1 MGVIRL
7 GGLQSYIARR
17 LLVILPMLL
26 GVSCL
31 LFTLMQLAPGG
42 PEMVMI
48 GDLQMFSP
56 ELVQQIREKFALDK
70 PIYVRYLRWLGN
82 AIQGDFG
89 VSTTGAGGVPSIQL
103 VAERLG
109 ATIQLTGGALLL
121 AVVVSIPLGIVS
133 AVKRYQVI
141 DQVTTVLSFIW
152 ICMPSFWL
160 GVVSI
165 LIFSVLLDWL
175 PASGI
180 APPGMRD
187 DILLRLKYAILPTV
201 TLAAVQMGR
210 YMRYV
215 RSSMIE
221 VLREDYIRTARAKGL
236 AERAVLYKHALRNS
250 MISVVTIVGLSLRAL
265 VGGSV
270 MTETVFAWPGIGRLA
285 FNSIKRR
292 DYNTVMVV
300 TLVVAVVVLVA
311 NLVVDVVYAMIDPRI
326 RYE

>member
-1 MGVIRL
+1 MGVVFL
-7 GGLQSYIARR
+7 GGLRSYITRR
-17 LLVILPMLL
+17 LLAIIPMLL
-26 GVSCL
+26 GVSVL

-56 ELVQQIREKFALDK
+56 QLVQQVREKFALDK
-70 PIYVRYLRWLGN
+70 PIYVRYFRWLGN
-82 AIQGDFG
+82 ALQGDFG
-89 VSTTGAGGVPSIQL
+89 VSTTGAGGIPSIQL
-103 VAERLG
+103 VTERLG

-121 AVVVSIPLGIVS
+121 AVVVSIPLGVLS
-133 AVKRYQVI
+133 AARRYQLI
-141 DQVTTVLSFIW
+141 DQIITVISFIW

-160 GVVSI
+160 GVISI
-165 LIFSVLLDWL
+165 LVFAVYLGWL

-180 APPGMRD
+180 APPGMRGD
-187 DILLRLKYAILPTV
+187 LVLRLEHAILPV
-201 TLAAVQMGR
+201 ITLAAVQMGR
-210 YMRYV
+210 YMRYM
-215 RSSMIE
+215 RSSFIE

-236 AERAVLYKHALRNS
+236 AERIVLYKHALRNS
-250 MISVVTIVGLSLRAL
+250 LISVITVIGLSLRGL

-285 FNSIKRR
+285 FMSIKRR

-300 TLVVAVVVLVA
+300 TLVVALVVLLA
-311 NLVVDVVYAMIDPRI
+311 NLAVDLVYALVDPRI